1 MRRMADSGGQQNR
14 GDQPSA
20 PDPIP
25 RSAWATL
32 LVVSV
37 SVFAVSA
44 ELEIFA
50 LTLPEIRQAFPQ
62 ASASLFPWVI
72 STYSL
77 GLGALLLV
85 AGWMADRYGRRR
97 IFLRGLVLYALGSI
111 GVSAT
116 PGIEA
121 LIGAKVVQSIGG
133 SMMFPAGLALALAA
147 FPRSRHQLAM
157 GVWGSMGWLAAALGL
172 TLGALIDEWLG
183 WRAAFFINV
192 PVALTALM
200 VGYRVL
206 EESTGELAAR
216 RVKAASVPLAAV
228 GVGAIL
234 LGVGEG
240 DSWGWGP
247 VAVLTAAGIGL
258 TAVFVIQSLRQP
270 EPLFP
275 MSLFKLRSWTVGNIG
290 TALFAI
296 AYFSTMELLPSY
308 VERVWGWSVL
318 HTGLVLAAGPIL
330 SFAVSPYSG
339 RLADRIGNGP
349 VVAAG
354 AGLGMAGMLW
364 YWTFLGTEPV
374 AYQLVVGN
382 LLTGAAAGFCFA
394 ALAGAALRDIPAGM
408 YAEAGAG
415 RTTILQISVAVS
427 IELGFTLAGHT
438 EDHQAALAGSRQVWT
453 VSAVCYLA
461 LAVLFALAYP
471 RRTMSQAEA
480 KAVVASPRPPA

>member
-1 MRRMADSGGQQNR
+1 MTAAGTAEPASE
-14 GDQPSA
+14 PA
-20 PDPIP
+20 ALDPIP
-25 RSAWATL
+25 RSAWLTL
-32 LVVSV
+32 FVVSV
-37 SVFAVSA
+37 AVFTVAA

-50 LTLPEIRQAFPQ
+50 LTLPEIRQAFPNT
-62 ASASLFPWVI
+62 SESVFPWVI
-72 STYSL
+72 SVYSL

-85 AGWMADRYGRRR
+85 AGWLADRYGRRR
-97 IFLRGLVLYALGSI
+97 VFLRGLALYALGAI
-111 GVSAT
+111 VVSAA

-121 LIGAKVVQSIGG
+121 LIGAKILQSVGG
-133 SMMFPAGLALALAA
+133 AMMFPAGLALALTA

-157 GVWGSMGWLAAALGL
+157 GVWGAMGWLAAAVGL
-172 TLGALIDEWLG
+172 TVGALIDEWLG

-192 PVALTALM
+192 PVTLAALV
-200 VGYRVL
+200 VGYYVL

-234 LGVGEG
+234 LGVGES
-240 DSWGWGP
+240 DAWGWGP
-247 VAVLTAAGIGL
+247 VAALTAAGIVL
-258 TAVFVIQSLRQP
+258 LIVFVTQSLRQP

-290 TALFAI
+290 TFLFAM
-296 AYFSTMELLPSY
+296 AYFSTMELLPGY

-318 HTGLVLAAGPIL
+318 HTGLVLAAGPIV
-330 SFAVSPYSG
+330 SFAVSPYGG
-339 RLADRIGNGP
+339 RLADRIGNAP

-354 AGLGMAGMLW
+354 ASLGAAGMLW
-364 YWTFLGTEPV
+364 YRIFLDADPV
-374 AYQLVVGN
+374 TYQLVIGN

-394 ALAGAALRDIPAGM
+394 SLAGAALRDVPTGM

-415 RTTILQISVAVS
+415 RTTILQIAVAAS

-438 EDHQAALAGSRQVWT
+438 EDHQAALAGSQQVWT
-453 VSAVCYLA
+453 VSAVCYLV

-471 RRTMSQAEA
+471 RRTVSQAEA
-480 KAVVASPRPPA
+480 KAVVAAPPPAA